1 MRILFIHPDFPGP
14 FRHLALALGGLK
26 DMSVLFLS
34 ERRRKGVRLPGVRR
48 LSVPNV
54 ACVDGRDDAE
64 REMRMALQ
72 RGANTAN
79 ALLRLRHDGFM
90 PDIVYAASGTG
101 NSLYVRDIFPEAF
114 YAVYAEWF
122 YTRGATHTFFN
133 QGKPRPPVDFAPC
146 RIRNLC
152 QLNALAD
159 CDFAATSTQWQ
170 KKQFPARLANAI
182 QVIHEGIDTR
192 FFSPAPSEKFVVDGC
207 DLSHVR
213 ELVTFSGRSLEP
225 FRGFPQ
231 FRRSL
236 PRLLAAR
243 PDCHVLIMVPERTGA
258 TAHENDA
265 ASLAALRAET
275 PLDEKRVHF
284 LGFRPYEE
292 YRRLLRASTVHVYLT
307 APFSLSS
314 GLFEA
319 LSCGCLVV
327 GSDTEPVRE
336 VIRDGENGF
345 LRDFWDADAL
355 ADTIGALLDAPQ
367 RFGHIREN
375 ARRTILQNYDR
386 NLVTPLHLKM
396 LDERWRQWKK
406 DRSRMSDRTE
416 GAPCIRT
423 T

>member
-1 MRILFIHPDFPGP
+1 MRILFIHPGFPGP
-14 FRHLALALGGLK
+14 FRHMALALGALK

-48 LSVPNV
+48 LSVTG
-54 ACVDGRDDAE
+54 VDDADGEDDAE
-64 REMRMALQ
+64 REMRMALR

-79 ALLRLRHDGFM
+79 AMLRLRHDGFV
-90 PDIVYAASGTG
+90 PDIIYAASGMG
-101 NSLYVRDIFPEAF
+101 CGLYARDIFPGAF
-114 YAVYAEWF
+114 YAVYADWF
-122 YTRGATHTFFN
+122 YTRGPNHTFFN
-133 QGKPRPPVDFAPC
+133 RGKPRPPVDFAPC

-152 QLNALAD
+152 QLNALAE
-159 CDFAATSTQWQ
+159 CDFAATSTHWQ
-170 KKQFPARLANAI
+170 KKQYPDRLANLI
-182 QVIHEGIDTR
+182 RVIHEGVDTS
-192 FFSPAPSEKFVVDGC
+192 FFSPNPDEKFVAEGC

-213 ELVTFSGRSLEP
+213 ELVTFSGRSIEP

-231 FRRSL
+231 FYRCL

-243 PDCHVLIMVPERTGA
+243 PQCHVLIMVPERAEGNA
-258 TAHENDA
+258 NGDA
-265 ASLAALRAET
+265 NELSSSLAALRAEI
-275 PLDEKRVHF
+275 PVDEKRVHF

-336 VIRDGENGF
+336 LIRDGENGF
-345 LRDFWDADAL
+345 LRDFWDTDGL
-355 ADTIGALLDAPQ
+355 ADTVAELLENPR
-367 RFGHIREN
+367 RFDPVRKA

-386 NLVTPLHLKM
+386 NILTPLHLKM
-396 LDERWRQWKK
+396 LDESWRRWRAGKG
-406 DRSRMSDRTE
+406 R
-416 GAPCIRT
+416 IV
-423 T
+423 